1 MSSDSTS
8 MGQQPGATSR
18 GEQDASVRGTLL
30 YQMLLARASDLAR
43 SGQYSK
49 AESLLSD
56 MNQDQMV
63 TP

>member
-1 MSSDSTS
+1 
-8 MGQQPGATSR
+8 
-18 GEQDASVRGTLL
+18 
-30 YQMLLARASDLAR
+30 MLLARASDLAR